1 MDTISSI
8 SDFFS
13 NHKYK
18 ITIGLGLLFVVFIG
32 DNSYRR
38 SIELRYVVKDLQDE
52 IDKYNKIYNHDRQ
65 QLRELE
71 RDPRNIERIARERYF
86 MKADDEDIFVLSSDP
101 RSFNDI
107 TMNNETTE

>member
-1 MDTISSI
+1 MDTISYI
-8 SDFFS
+8 SDFFG

-38 SIELRYVVKDLQDE
+38 SLELQYVVKDLQDE
-52 IDKYNKIYNHDRQ
+52 IAKYRKIYNNDRK

-86 MKADDEDIFVLSSDP
+86 MKTDDEDIFVLSSDP
-101 RSFNDI
+101 RTYDEI
-107 TMNNETTE
+107 PLNNGTAE